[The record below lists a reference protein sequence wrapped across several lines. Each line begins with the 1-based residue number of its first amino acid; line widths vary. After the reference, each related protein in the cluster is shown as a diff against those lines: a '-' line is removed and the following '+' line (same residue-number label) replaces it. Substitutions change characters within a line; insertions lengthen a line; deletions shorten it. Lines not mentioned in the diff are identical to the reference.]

1 MIFSVLVCSSH
12 RMTLTYLQI
21 NIPDLKK
28 TQPLSVKT
36 AAKVEVIRNTSQAVI
51 KGLNPNAR
59 RDKILSRL
67 ETLWNTPD
75 SFIWSNC
82 FRWVYIFRRTLP
94 AGTTDSDWEEEQAW
108 RWRNVG
114 RSRVPPPGGE
124 WPQICSVGNLRD
136 DSFGNW
142 LQHTD

>member
-1 MIFSVLVCSSH
+1 
-12 RMTLTYLQI
+12 MTLTYLQI

-36 AAKVEVIRNTSQAVI
+36 AAEVEVIRNTSQAVI

-75 SFIWSNC
+75 SFIWRNC
-82 FRWVYIFRRTLP
+82 FR
-94 AGTTDSDWEEEQAW
+94 
-108 RWRNVG
+108 
-114 RSRVPPPGGE
+114 
-124 WPQICSVGNLRD
+124 
-136 DSFGNW
+136 
-142 LQHTD
+142 